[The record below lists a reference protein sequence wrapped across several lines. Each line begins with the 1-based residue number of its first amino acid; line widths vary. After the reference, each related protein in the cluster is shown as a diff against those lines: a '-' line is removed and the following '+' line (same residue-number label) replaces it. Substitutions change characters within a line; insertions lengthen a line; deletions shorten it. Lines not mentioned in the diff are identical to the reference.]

1 MLVPYP
7 SILRL
12 KALQVRFSGFHIRFG
27 LCENHFCVHNL
38 RSRFAQRIH
47 LSDPLH
53 WMFDFKFF
61 GYTLTLR
68 SLLYQP
74 KEHFLCLFI
83 NIRKIAVQLAAY
95 HQISVKY
102 PFVLT
107 DILPVSLSLYPYGFI
122 FFGWRGK
129 IRQVVVALQRVSTA
143 NFFK

>member
-1 MLVPYP
+1 MYLTPHF
-7 SILRL
+7 LRL
-12 KALQVRFSGFHIRFG
+12 KALQVRFYGFHIRFD

-61 GYTLTLR
+61 S

-74 KEHFLCLFI
+74 KEHFLCLLI

-107 DILPVSLSLYPYGFI
+107 DILPVSLSLYPYGLI

-129 IRQVVVALQRVSTA
+129 IRQVVVALPRVSTA